1 MGVLYIGLP
10 DGNKYGNRDFFFFS
24 LLPKQSKNNSGTKEA
39 WFLGEQ
45 RLKYS

>member
-10 DGNKYGNRDFFFFS
+10 DGNKYGNR
-24 LLPKQSKNNSGTKEA
+24 GTKEA